1 MTPGVLPT
9 VSQQQTIQYDR
20 MLFPVIVPIFSLAP
34 PPLRVRAAFR
44 LEADGSPLPLTW
56 DEPEIVQSFLRSY
69 AATCLKPGI
78 ISTGQEL
85 QSFSQTRDSEG
96 GDTEGMEA
104 ERESNGITSGG
115 IHDVGTLPTHDRL
128 LPLDAHLAM
137 SRSAFFGR
145 MKKIMRYLFSGEPEL
160 WQASE
165 AILRAQPGER

>member
-1 MTPGVLPT
+1 ME
-9 VSQQQTIQYDR
+9 
-20 MLFPVIVPIFSLAP
+20 FPSRSAHNSLSCYVPRHRPHFLTC

-44 LEADGSPLPLTW
+44 LEADGGPLPLTW

-69 AATCLKPGI
+69 AATCLKPSI
-78 ISTGQEL
+78 ISIEQEL
-85 QSFSQTRDSEG
+85 HSLSQTRDSQGGKGTEDDGESSGVSSEG
-96 GDTEGMEA
+96 
-104 ERESNGITSGG
+104 IY
-115 IHDVGTLPTHDRL
+115 DVGTSATHDRL